1 MGSTSKVST
10 PSVPKVGP
18 PMVAVGRSVLRGA
31 TPVST
36 NKAGKPCTPIDKKY
50 QVVFI
55 TSEVAPWSKT
65 GGLGEA
71 MDGLPVALAALGHR
85 VMTISPRYD
94 QYEEGWDTGY
104 WSHVPMGDLT
114 EPVHAFHCS
123 QSKVDRVFVDHDCF
137 LAKATVKT
145 GS

>member
-36 NKAGKPCTPIDKKY
+36 NKAGKPCTTIDKKY
-50 QVVFI
+50 QIVFI

-71 MDGLPVALAALGHR
+71 MDGLPIALAALGHR
-85 VMTISPRYD
+85 VMSISPRYD
-94 QYEEGWDTGY
+94 QYEEAWDTSFL
-104 WSHVPMGDLT
+104 SHVQMGSQT
-114 EPVHAFHCS
+114 VPVKCFHAFV
-123 QSKVDRVFVDHDCF
+123 SKVDRVFVDH
-137 LAKATVKT
+137 
-145 GS
+145 